1 MRAERAAACISMAL
15 GGADGAAGK
24 RIRQREKQTAQV
36 TLPLLDPSVP
46 MEDKTLERSKVKAK
60 DAEESSN
67 GLGSRPNA
75 SPPAYLLCDRALGT
89 CTRASNP
96 HEQDK
101 ENTCSL
107 QTSL

>member
-24 RIRQREKQTAQV
+24 RIRQREKQTARV